1 MLFLAYFRHKDT
13 TNVREMEI
21 VQKKN
26 LCQIYVLLFV
36 ISIKKESQ
44 QRMV

>member
-13 TNVREMEI
+13 TNVREIEI

-26 LCQIYVLLFV
+26 LCQIYVQLFV
-36 ISIKKESQ
+36 ISIKMESRK
-44 QRMV
+44 RMV